1 MGGSSCDDHSAN
13 CGSTVHVYYV
23 LTISTVLRRTVQT
36 RPAPRIPP
44 TVEIIEKEQNW
55 EKKTLPVGADIQNS
69 SDESHLF
76 TQRWR
81 ASHMGEDSQSK
92 TQAPFVSLSQPL
104 CSSRSSMQQSRN
116 PTLSEEPLVLGDG
129 PQLRTNE
136 TLIQRKDIMARIAE
150 LTLQNSAIRAHL
162 NNIIGPG
169 GEQGDGL
176 REFNRQ
182 ETSHASD
189 TMAVSTN

>member
-104 CSSRSSMQQSRN
+104 CNSRSSMQQSRN

-129 PQLRTNE
+129 QQLRTNE

>member
-1 MGGSSCDDHSAN
+1 
-13 CGSTVHVYYV
+13 
-23 LTISTVLRRTVQT
+23 
-36 RPAPRIPP
+36 
-44 TVEIIEKEQNW
+44 
-55 EKKTLPVGADIQNS
+55 
-69 SDESHLF
+69 
-76 TQRWR
+76 
-81 ASHMGEDSQSK
+81 MGEDSQSR

-104 CSSRSSMQQSRN
+104 CSSRSSMQQQSRN
-116 PTLSEEPLVLGDG
+116 PTLPEEPLVLGDG
-129 PQLRTNE
+129 QQLRTNE

-182 ETSHASD
+182 ETSHDSD

>member
-1 MGGSSCDDHSAN
+1 M
-13 CGSTVHVYYV
+13 
-23 LTISTVLRRTVQT
+23 RRTVQT

-55 EKKTLPVGADIQNS
+55 EKKTSPPSTDIQNS

-81 ASHMGEDSQSK
+81 VSHMGEDSENK
-92 TQAPFVSLSQPL
+92 TEAPFVNLSQPL
-104 CSSRSSMQQSRN
+104 CNSLSNTQQPRN
-116 PTLSEEPLVLGDG
+116 PAFSEEPPVLGDG
-129 PQLRTNE
+129 QQLRADE
-136 TLIQRKDIMARIAE
+136 ALIQRKNIMAQIAE

-162 NNIIGPG
+162 NNILWPG

-176 REFNRQ
+176 RELNKQ
-182 ETSHASD
+182 ETSHTSN
-189 TMAVSTN
+189 MSAVSTS